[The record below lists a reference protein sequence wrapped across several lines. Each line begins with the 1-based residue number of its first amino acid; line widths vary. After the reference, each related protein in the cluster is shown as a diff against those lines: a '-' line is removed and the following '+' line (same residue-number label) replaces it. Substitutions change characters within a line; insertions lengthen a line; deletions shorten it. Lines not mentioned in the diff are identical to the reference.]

1 MNFFVT
7 CPKGIEGLLLDELKM
22 LGMASVKE
30 TQAGVYF
37 EGELRDAY
45 RVCLWSRLANRVLLP
60 LQVSPVNT
68 ADELYEAVQQVQWL
82 DHLRPLGTLSVDFTG
97 RTEQIINTHFG
108 AQRVKDAV
116 VDQIRAATGNRPTV
130 DRAEPDLGINVHL
143 YSGKATIA
151 LDLSGGSLHRRGY
164 RKRAG
169 QAPMKENL
177 AAAVLYRAGW
187 PQLAATHPQLLDPM
201 CGSGT
206 LLIEA
211 AMMAADVAPGLLRQR
226 FGFTRWLQHD
236 KGLWRELHA
245 EAVQRRDTGLAALTV
260 RFTGYDRDASV
271 LQIAE
276 QNSERAGLAGVIDWR
291 EQDMV
296 ELGAPAPGPGLLVTN
311 PPYAERIGDE
321 TELMYMYRQMGERL
335 KRQFGG
341 WKVAIFS
348 GNAEQ
353 CKVIGL
359 KVDRQYKLYN
369 GAIECG
375 LFLFTLHAERDR
387 PLPLEQGAPVSE
399 QAQMFANRLKKNL
412 KALSRWVKREQIEC
426 YRLYDADMP
435 EYAVAVDCYGDW
447 VHVQEYAPPSSID
460 PRRAFERLQDVI
472 SVIPEVLGVKP
483 ERVVLKQRRRQ
494 QGSSQYGR
502 QGQTDH
508 FVEVQEHGCKLRV
521 NLHDYLDTGLFLDH
535 RPVRRRIQALALGK
549 DVLNLFCYT
558 ATASVHAAMGGAEST
573 TSVDMSA
580 TYLGWAMKNM
590 GLNGFA
596 GGANQFIQ
604 ADCIKWLNQP
614 RAAAFDLIFMD
625 PPTFSNSKRM
635 EEVLDIQRD
644 HVSLVQ
650 AAMKLLRPG
659 GVLLFSNNYRR
670 FVLDYEALADFDI
683 QDITAKTL
691 DPDFKRSKSIHV
703 CFEIRHRAG

>member
-226 FGFTRWLQHD
+226 FGFSRWLQHD

-276 QNSERAGLAGVIDWR
+276 QNSDRAGLAGVIDWR

>member
-276 QNSERAGLAGVIDWR
+276 QNSDRAGLAGVIDWR

>member
-226 FGFTRWLQHD
+226 FGFSRWLQHD

-276 QNSERAGLAGVIDWR
+276 QNSDRAGLAGVIDWR

-369 GAIECG
+369 GALECG

-412 KALSRWVKREQIEC
+412 KALSKWVKREQIEC

>member
-37 EGELRDAY
+37 EGELGDAY

-97 RTEQIINTHFG
+97 RTEQIVNTHFG
-108 AQRVKDAV
+108 AQKVKDAV

-130 DRAEPDLGINVHL
+130 DREEPDLGINVHL

-211 AMMAADVAPGLLRQR
+211 VMMAADVAPGLLRQR
-226 FGFTRWLQHD
+226 FGFSRWLQHD
-236 KGLWRELHA
+236 KGLWRALQA
-245 EAVQRRDTGLAALTV
+245 EAVQRRDAGLAALRV
-260 RFTGYDRDASV
+260 SFTGYDRDASV
-271 LQIAE
+271 LQLAA
-276 QNSERAGLAGVIDWR
+276 QNAERAGLAGIIDWR

-311 PPYAERIGDE
+311 PPYAERIGEE

-348 GNAEQ
+348 GNADQ

-375 LFLFTLHAERDR
+375 LFLFTLHAQRDN
-387 PLPLEQGAPVSE
+387 PLPLEPGTALSE

-412 KALSRWVKREQIEC
+412 KALSKWVKREQIEC

-447 VHVQEYAPPSSID
+447 VHVQEYAPPRSID

-508 FVEVQEHGCKLRV
+508 FIEVQEHGCKLRV

-535 RPVRRRIQALALGK
+535 RPVRRRIQSLALGK

-558 ATASVHAAMGGAEST
+558 ATASVHAALGGAEST

-590 GLNGFA
+590 GLNGFS

-670 FVLDYEALADFDI
+670 FALDYEALAGFDI

-691 DPDFKRSKSIHV
+691 DPDFKRSKGIHV

>member
-276 QNSERAGLAGVIDWR
+276 QNSDRAGLAGVIDWR

-296 ELGAPAPGPGLLVTN
+296 ALGAPAPGPGLLVTN

>member
-226 FGFTRWLQHD
+226 FGFSRWLQHD

-245 EAVQRRDTGLAALTV
+245 EAVQRRDTGLAALAV

-369 GAIECG
+369 GALECG

>member
-37 EGELRDAY
+37 DGELRDAY

-226 FGFTRWLQHD
+226 FGFSRWLQHD

-245 EAVQRRDTGLAALTV
+245 EAVQRRDAGLAALTV

-271 LQIAE
+271 LQIAA

-412 KALSRWVKREQIEC
+412 KALSKWLKREQIEC

>member
-7 CPKGIEGLLLDELKM
+7 CPRGIEGLLLDELKM

-30 TQAGVYF
+30 TQAGVHF
-37 EGELRDAY
+37 DGELIDAY

-60 LQVSPVNT
+60 LQVVAVNT
-68 ADELYEAVQQVQWL
+68 ADELYAAVQQVPWL
-82 DHLRPLGTLSVDFTG
+82 DHMRPQGTLSVDFSG
-97 RTEQIINTHFG
+97 RTEHIVNTHFG

-130 DRAEPDLGINVHL
+130 DRAEPDLSINVHL

-177 AAAVLYRAGW
+177 AAAVLCRAGW
-187 PQLAATHPQLLDPM
+187 PQVAQTHPQLLDPM

-211 AMMAADVAPGLLRQR
+211 AMMSADIAPGLLRQR
-226 FGFTRWLQHD
+226 FGFSRWLQHD
-236 KGLWRELHA
+236 KGLWRELHE
-245 EAVQRRDTGLAALTV
+245 EAIQRREQGLAALTV
-260 RFTGYDRDASV
+260 HFTGYDRDASV
-271 LQIAE
+271 LQIAQ
-276 QNSERAGLAGVIDWR
+276 QNAERAGLAGVIDWR

-296 ELGAPAPGPGLLVTN
+296 ELDVPAPGPGLLVTN

-335 KRQFGG
+335 KRRFGG

-348 GNAEQ
+348 GNADQ

-375 LFLFTLHAERDR
+375 LFLFSLHAKRDR
-387 PLPLEQGAPVSE
+387 PLPQEQEGPVSD

-412 KALSRWVKREQIEC
+412 KGLSRWLKREQIEC

-447 VHVQEYAPPSSID
+447 VHVQEYAPPRSID

-472 SVIPEVLGVKP
+472 SVIPGVLGVKP

-494 QGSSQYGR
+494 QGTSQYER

-508 FVEVQEHGCKLRV
+508 FIEVQEHGCKLRV

-535 RPVRRRIQALALGK
+535 RPVRRHIQSLARGK

-558 ATASVHAAMGGAEST
+558 GTASVHAAVGGAAST

-614 RAAAFDLIFMD
+614 RGAAFDLIFLD

-670 FVLDYEALADFDI
+670 FELDYEALAGLDI
-683 QDITAKTL
+683 RDITARTL
-691 DPDFKRSKSIHV
+691 DPDFKRSKGIHV
-703 CFEIRHRAG
+703 CFEIRHQA